1 METFISII
9 LSIAGFAVDRVFDA
23 LVWFVAWF
31 ILFIVTV
38 AAYWVTFA
46 PAGALI
52 GKFVPR
58 KFERLHIL
66 KGFINKLE
74 ERSVVVAMVIAVITF
89 PIFIYGHSN
98 VSESLDNRRK
108 ESHPHEVVD
117 GYEVRSYKLIALTSP
132 KHVYVTI
139 EDVKS
144 GNVYDRLYVSKH
156 CNNHSANK
164 LGDTYNIQIR
174 HYHMSN
180 DPDRKFISFLGM
192 PDVFCG

>member
-9 LSIAGFAVDRVFDA
+9 LSIAGFAVNRLFDG
-23 LVWFVAWF
+23 LVWFAAWF
-31 ILFIVTV
+31 ILFIVLVV
-38 AAYWVTFA
+38 AFWVTLA
-46 PAGALI
+46 PVGALI

-58 KFERLHIL
+58 KFEKLHIL
-66 KGFINKLE
+66 KRLIDILE
-74 ERSVVVAMVIAVITF
+74 KQNVVVAVAIAVITF

-98 VSESLDNRRK
+98 VLKSLDNRQA
-108 ESHPHEVVD
+108 ESRPHEVVD

-132 KHVYVTI
+132 KHVYATV

-156 CNNHSANK
+156 CNNHSTNK

-192 PDVFCG
+192 SDVFCG